1 MPETRASGDELSED
15 SPRARILVV
24 DDHALGRKLLER
36 LLERDG
42 HEVEAVASLGAA
54 LAVAADRTPDLVVL
68 DLNLPDGDGLQLAAV
83 LRDDPRTAGTPVIAC
98 TAAAAEEDRRR
109 ALRAGCDAYA
119 SKPIDT
125 NEFASLVREL
135 LSNRR
140 PEPCGT
146 SRRS

>member
-1 MPETRASGDELSED
+1 LSD
-15 SPRARILVV
+15 DNRPARILVV

-42 HEVEAVASLGAA
+42 HQVTAVASLGAA
-54 LAVAADRTPDLVVL
+54 LTVASDRTPDLVVL
-68 DLNLPDGDGLQLAAV
+68 DLNLSDGDGLQLAAA
-83 LRDDPRTAGTPVIAC
+83 LRADPRTTGTPVIAC
-98 TAAAAEEDRRR
+98 TAAATEEDRRR

-125 NEFASLVREL
+125 HEFAALVRRL

-140 PEPCGT
+140 PEPSGT
-146 SRRS
+146 SVRAS